1 MQGRSNIPAEP
12 SGAPKR
18 THSWTGWRELTP
30 PPRPV
35 VWVRRRDSAKRKRR
49 TIMESGLGIISW
61 IIFGALAGWVA
72 SMIAGTNREQ
82 GWLENIIVG
91 IVGAFL
97 GGLLFGLL
105 TGRQTYFEWSI
116 GSFVVAVIGA
126 LVLLFILRLVR
137 RA

>member
-1 MQGRSNIPAEP
+1 
-12 SGAPKR
+12 
-18 THSWTGWRELTP
+18 
-30 PPRPV
+30 
-35 VWVRRRDSAKRKRR
+35 
-49 TIMESGLGIISW
+49 MESSFGIISW

-91 IVGAFL
+91 IIGAFL
-97 GGLLFGLL
+97 GGILFGLL
-105 TGRQTYFEWSI
+105 TGRGTTFGWNV

-126 LVLLFILRLVR
+126 VALLFILRLVR

>member
-1 MQGRSNIPAEP
+1 MN
-12 SGAPKR
+12 
-18 THSWTGWRELTP
+18 
-30 PPRPV
+30 
-35 VWVRRRDSAKRKRR
+35 
-49 TIMESGLGIISW
+49 SGLGIISW

-91 IVGAFL
+91 IIGAFL
-97 GGLLFGLL
+97 GGLVFGLL
-105 TGRQTYFEWSI
+105 TGSGTTFAWNI

-126 LVLLFILRLVR
+126 VVLLFLLRLVR

>member
-1 MQGRSNIPAEP
+1 M
-12 SGAPKR
+12 
-18 THSWTGWRELTP
+18 
-30 PPRPV
+30 
-35 VWVRRRDSAKRKRR
+35 
-49 TIMESGLGIISW
+49 GIIAW

-82 GWLENIIVG
+82 GWVANILVG

-97 GGLLFGLL
+97 GGFLFSLL
-105 TGRQTYFEWSI
+105 TGRANYMEFNL

-126 LVLLFILRLVR
+126 LVLLFILRLLR

>member
-1 MQGRSNIPAEP
+1 
-12 SGAPKR
+12 
-18 THSWTGWRELTP
+18 
-30 PPRPV
+30 
-35 VWVRRRDSAKRKRR
+35 
-49 TIMESGLGIISW
+49 MESGLGILSW

-82 GWLENIIVG
+82 SWLENIIVG
-91 IVGAFL
+91 IIGAFL
-97 GGLLFGLL
+97 GGFLFSLL
-105 TGRQTYFEWSI
+105 TGQETYFAWNV